1 MELFLGLSRADR
13 FSGGELISVYQ
24 NYLNAGGTALLQQ
37 LLLHNEEDVTG
48 LPVLL
53 SLLSYRDFFLGSF
66 SEEEAEEK
74 NDDGRTAFARKKGI
88 FFRVTGT
95 APSGLKLFR
104 PSYESRERW
113 SDLES
118 LGQAGENALLLLA
131 EECLVSAGLR
141 ES

>member
-1 MELFLGLSRADR
+1 MIHKSVAEFVDRSAKVRA
-13 FSGGELISVYQ
+13 
-24 NYLNAGGTALLQQ
+24 TA
-37 LLLHNEEDVTG
+37 
-48 LPVLL
+48 
-53 SLLSYRDFFLGSF
+53 
-66 SEEEAEEK
+66 
-74 NDDGRTAFARKKGI
+74 RTAFARKEGI